1 MSLVC
6 RMISGERTEA
16 GRQFAVLWNSWDE
29 RGWAPAAGIRL
40 IHGQEFKSEMK

>member
-6 RMISGERTEA
+6 RMIAGERTEA
-16 GRQFAVLWNSWDE
+16 GRQFAVLWDE